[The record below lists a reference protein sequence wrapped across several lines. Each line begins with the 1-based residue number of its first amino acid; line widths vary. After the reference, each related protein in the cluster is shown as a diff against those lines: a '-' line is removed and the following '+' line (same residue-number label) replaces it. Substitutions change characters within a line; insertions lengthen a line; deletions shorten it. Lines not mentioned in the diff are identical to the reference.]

1 MRSPTRSAELPTA
14 FSVLPGAL
22 MTVPS
27 FLFHVLAVTLD
38 PHVLIVY
45 LLLGF
50 FARRLVWAI
59 AGAVVWDVA
68 FEGWIYL
75 QNPGGSHSRF
85 VPGLVGAFV
94 ASAAVFGVRRAA
106 SAVWRRL

>member
-1 MRSPTRSAELPTA
+1 
-14 FSVLPGAL
+14 

-27 FLFHVLAVTLD
+27 VLIHVLAVTLD

-50 FARRLVWAI
+50 FARRLVGAI
-59 AGAVVWDVA
+59 VGAVVWDVVI
-68 FEGWIYL
+68 EGWMYL

-85 VPGLVGAFV
+85 VPGLVGAV
-94 ASAAVFGVRRAA
+94 VTSAAVFGVRRLWALAA
-106 SAVWRRL
+106 SAAWRRL